1 MLLALIRC
9 GWIKRS
15 VDAPPANSTK
25 SIHPRYSLAMSV
37 MEAPSR
43 LSQRIEKLKPS
54 ATLALTAKV
63 KALNAA
69 GADVIGFAAGE
80 PDFDTPKHIKQAAID
95 ALNAGQTH
103 YMPVP
108 GDPVARQTIAD
119 KLRNDNAINCC
130 ADDIVIT
137 TGGKHAIYIAMQCL
151 IDAGRASQVLV
162 PTPGWLS
169 YRPIVELAG
178 GEVVEVPATVESDFK
193 ITARQLEDALT
204 DRSVAIVLNSPS
216 NPCGTMYSEDEL
228 RELAAVVERHPQV
241 TVVSDEIYEKLI
253 FGGVDYFSIGSVQAI
268 ADRVITINGLSKAY
282 AMTGWRIGY
291 ACAPAPG
298 NDSIMAKAIARL
310 QGQMTS
316 HITSFCYAAIVQ
328 ALTNAADDVEQMRQE
343 FARRAVIIYDRLIA
357 MPGIRCPKPTG
368 AFYVFPD
375 ISATFGKRSAG
386 GNQIDSALSF
396 AEALLDEANV
406 AVVPGDDF
414 GGCGPS
420 HVRLSFACS
429 QEHIEEGCRRIGQW
443 IDALS

>member
-1 MLLALIRC
+1 MM
-9 GWIKRS
+9 
-15 VDAPPANSTK
+15 
-25 SIHPRYSLAMSV
+25 HV
-37 MEAPSR
+37 MDSSSR
-43 LSQRIEKLKPS
+43 LAQRITNLKSS

-80 PDFDTPKHIKQAAID
+80 PDFDTPEHIKQAAID

-108 GDPVARQTIAD
+108 GDPAARQAIAD
-119 KLRNDNAINCC
+119 KLRNDNAINCS

-137 TGGKHAIYIAMQCL
+137 TGGKHAIYLALQCL
-151 IDAGRASQVLV
+151 VDADRGAQVLV

-169 YRPIVELAG
+169 YRPMIELAG
-178 GEVVEVPATVESDFK
+178 GEVVEIPGSVDNDFK
-193 ITARQLEDALT
+193 ITAQQLQDAIT
-204 DRSVAIVLNSPS
+204 DRSVAIIINSPS
-216 NPCGTMYSEDEL
+216 NPCGTMYSPDEL
-228 RELAAVVERHPQV
+228 RELATVIERHPQL
-241 TVVSDEIYEKLI
+241 TVISDEIYEKLI
-253 FGGVDYFSIGSVQAI
+253 FGGVDHFSIGSVQAI

-291 ACAPAPG
+291 ACAPG
-298 NDSIMAKAIARL
+298 NDSDMARAIAKL

-316 HITSFCYAAIVQ
+316 HITSFCYAPIVE
-328 ALTNAADDVEQMRQE
+328 ALTNAADDVERMRQE
-343 FARRAVIIYDRLIA
+343 FAGRAVIIHERLTA

-375 ISATFGKRSAG
+375 ISATFGKRSG
-386 GNQIDSALSF
+386 GGRLIDSAMSF
-396 AEALLDEANV
+396 AEALLEEANV

-414 GGCGPS
+414 GGCGAN

-429 QEHIEEGCRRIGQW
+429 AQQIEEGCRRIHRW
-443 IDALS
+443 IEALT

>member
-1 MLLALIRC
+1 MLLALIRR

-15 VDAPPANSTK
+15 VDAPLANSTE

-37 MEAPSR
+37 MEVPNR
-43 LSQRIEKLKPS
+43 LSQRVANLKSS

-80 PDFDTPKHIKQAAID
+80 PDFDTPQHIKQAAID

-108 GDPVARQTIAD
+108 GDPAARQEIAD
-119 KLRNDNAINCC
+119 KLRNDNAISCS

-137 TGGKHAIYIAMQCL
+137 TGGKHALFLAMQCL
-151 IDAGRASQVLV
+151 IDAGQGSQVLV

-169 YRPIVELAG
+169 YRPIAELAG
-178 GEVVEVPATVESDFK
+178 GEVVEIPATVESDFK
-193 ITARQLEDALT
+193 ITAQQLEDALT
-204 DRSVAIVLNSPS
+204 DRAAAIVLNSPS

-228 RELAAVVERHPQV
+228 RELAKVVQQHPQL

-253 FGGVDYFSIGSVQAI
+253 FGGVDHFSIGSVQAI

-282 AMTGWRIGY
+282 AMTGWRVGY
-291 ACAPAPG
+291 ACAPG
-298 NDSIMAKAIARL
+298 NDGVMAKAIARL

-328 ALTNAADDVEQMRQE
+328 ALANAADDVEKMRQE
-343 FARRAVIIYDRLIA
+343 FARRAVILYDRLIA

-375 ISATFGKRSAG
+375 ISATFGKRSG
-386 GNQIDSALSF
+386 GGALIDSAMSF

-414 GGCGPS
+414 GGCGPN

-429 QEHIEEGCRRIGQW
+429 QENIEEGCRRIGQW
-443 IDALS
+443 IDALT

>member
-1 MLLALIRC
+1 MRIMD
-9 GWIKRS
+9 S
-15 VDAPPANSTK
+15 S
-25 SIHPRYSLAMSV
+25 
-37 MEAPSR
+37 SR
-43 LSQRIEKLKPS
+43 LARRITNLKSS

-80 PDFDTPKHIKQAAID
+80 PDFDTPQHIKQAAID

-108 GDPVARQTIAD
+108 GDPAARQAIAD
-119 KLRNDNAINCC
+119 KLRNDNAINCS

-137 TGGKHAIYIAMQCL
+137 TGGKHAIYLALQCL
-151 IDAGRASQVLV
+151 VDADRGAQVLV
-162 PTPGWLS
+162 PTPAWLS
-169 YRPIVELAG
+169 YRPMIELAG
-178 GEVVEVPATVESDFK
+178 GAVVEVLGSADNDFK
-193 ITARQLEDALT
+193 ITAQQLQDAIT
-204 DRSVAIVLNSPS
+204 DRSVALIINSPS
-216 NPCGTMYSEDEL
+216 NPCGTMYSPDEL
-228 RELAAVVERHPQV
+228 RELATVIERHPKL
-241 TVVSDEIYEKLI
+241 TVISDEIYEKLI
-253 FGGVDYFSIGSVQAI
+253 FGGVDHFSIGSVQAI

-298 NDSIMAKAIARL
+298 IDHVMAKAIARL

-316 HITSFCYAAIVQ
+316 HITSFCYAAIVE
-328 ALTNAADDVEQMRQE
+328 ALTNAADDVERMRQE
-343 FARRAVIIYDRLIA
+343 FARRAVIIHERLTA

-375 ISATFGKRSAG
+375 ISATFGKRSG
-386 GNQIDSALSF
+386 GGRLIDSAMSF
-396 AEALLDEANV
+396 AEALLEEANV

-414 GGCGPS
+414 GGCGTN

-429 QEHIEEGCRRIGQW
+429 ERQIEEGCRRIREW
-443 IDALS
+443 IEALA

>member
-1 MLLALIRC
+1 M
-9 GWIKRS
+9 K
-15 VDAPPANSTK
+15 
-25 SIHPRYSLAMSV
+25 V
-37 MEAPSR
+37 MEAPNR
-43 LSQRIEKLKPS
+43 LSQRITNLKSS
-54 ATLALTAKV
+54 ATFALNAKV

-69 GADVIGFAAGE
+69 GADVIGFGVGE
-80 PDFDTPKHIKQAAID
+80 PDFDTPQHIKQAAID
-95 ALNAGQTH
+95 ALNAGQTR

-119 KLRNDNAINCC
+119 KLRNDNAIRCS

-137 TGGKHAIYIAMQCL
+137 TGGKHALYLAMQCL
-151 IDAGRASQVLV
+151 IDAGRGAQVLV
-162 PTPGWLS
+162 PTPAWLS
-169 YRPIVELAG
+169 YRPIAELAG
-178 GEVVEVPATVESDFK
+178 GEVIEIPATVENDFK
-193 ITARQLEDALT
+193 ITAQQLVDALT

-228 RELAAVVERHPQV
+228 RELAAVFERHPQL
-241 TVVSDEIYEKLI
+241 TVISDEIYEKLI
-253 FGGVDYFSIGSVQAI
+253 FGGVDHFSIGSVEAI

-291 ACAPAPG
+291 ACAPG
-298 NDSIMAKAIARL
+298 NSSVMAKAIARL

-316 HITSFCYAAIVQ
+316 HITSFCYPAIVE
-328 ALTNAADDVEQMRQE
+328 ALTNAAEDVERMRQE
-343 FARRAVIIYDRLIA
+343 FARRAVIIHELLVA

-375 ISATFGKRSAG
+375 ISTTFGKRSAG
-386 GNQIDSALSF
+386 GTLVDSALSF

-429 QEHIEEGCRRIGQW
+429 QQHIDEGCQRMRQW
-443 IDALS
+443 IDALT